1 MGFYHHIVFHYALC
15 DETDYMNK
23 MDLVQIERTIYA
35 GTLMEIKLSHAID
48 AWTVSEMKI
57 KEFINIRN
65 SRWIRIERKNQ
76 REYVDY
82 LWGDTEEQRKLTE
95 KDVRFYDDIFDLRKL
110 FHMESYDVEEIW

>member
-1 MGFYHHIVFHYALC
+1 
-15 DETDYMNK
+15 
-23 MDLVQIERTIYA
+23 MDL
-35 GTLMEIKLSHAID
+35 

-95 KDVRFYDDIFDLRKL
+95 KDKKGCLIIINPPKEGER
-110 FHMESYDVEEIW
+110 